1 MDPLDTGK
9 KREKEKT
16 GSSPEPELDESGKR
30 HRPEIQTS
38 FPLSM
43 SQGANTDVLQS
54 MIIARLTHS
63 PVIEPRCYKMMTF
76 CNKLVFDSP
85 TQSESERFVLFSM
98 SGGHVSHLK
107 LREAKTCH
115 ERNVYET

>member
-76 CNKLVFDSP
+76 CSKLVFDSP
-85 TQSESERFVLFSM
+85 TQSESERFVLFSVR
-98 SGGHVSHLK
+98 GGHVSHLK
-107 LREAKTCH
+107 LREARTCH
-115 ERNVYET
+115 EKNVYET